1 VIVADVPWAY
11 EIRKED
17 SSHRAVHAYP
27 GSLRPGKRLYA
38 ALRACRP
45 QHRANG
51 ASKMKRTLI
60 GVIVLI
66 ALMAA
71 AKLHRHVLNAPQGP
85 NMPVPEH
92 DTDQKD
98 EDMPPGPP

>member
-1 VIVADVPWAY
+1 
-11 EIRKED
+11 
-17 SSHRAVHAYP
+17 
-27 GSLRPGKRLYA
+27 
-38 ALRACRP
+38 
-45 QHRANG
+45 
-51 ASKMKRTLI
+51 MKRTLI

-92 DTDQKD
+92 DTEQKD
-98 EDMPPGPP
+98 EDMPPGPEQAAWDGRGWAAL

>member
-1 VIVADVPWAY
+1 
-11 EIRKED
+11 
-17 SSHRAVHAYP
+17 
-27 GSLRPGKRLYA
+27 
-38 ALRACRP
+38 
-45 QHRANG
+45 
-51 ASKMKRTLI
+51 MKRTLI